1 MGFGAPGGREDP
13 STNTN
18 PKAQTPDRTINKVH
32 LPTVFFFFLVFF
44 FRGLGCVFFGPGE
57 KMNCFYTGQF
67 PDVKMVP
74 LFFRWFQAPPGC
86 KVQTTGEKPK
96 KNHLKV

>member
-1 MGFGAPGGREDP
+1 M
-13 STNTN
+13 
-18 PKAQTPDRTINKVH
+18 
-32 LPTVFFFFLVFF
+32 FFFLF
-44 FRGLGCVFFGPGE
+44 CPGE

-96 KNHLKV
+96 QKSPKGVNVSLGSSALKRHKC